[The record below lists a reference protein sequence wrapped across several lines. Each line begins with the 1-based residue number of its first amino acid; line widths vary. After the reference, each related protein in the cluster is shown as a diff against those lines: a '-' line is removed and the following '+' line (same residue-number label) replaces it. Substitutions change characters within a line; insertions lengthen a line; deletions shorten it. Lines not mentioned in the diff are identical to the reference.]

1 MSDPF
6 LSSSSELSSS
16 QSSAELSSQSSV
28 QSLFE
33 SVFYEVTDS
42 SNSQVSQV
50 SSPSD
55 LSFPLDN
62 HDYILLDLVLPA
74 PAPHSHIQETDLPA
88 ILTES
93 RLEVLQQSPSVTPRG
108 LRQGISLLADGT
120 LVSKIGNPDI
130 ILFLKQT
137 PDSVSQFGQFCGQC
151 VGGTG
156 TATATEE
163 PCLLNSST
171 FFHLTGE

>member
-28 QSLFE
+28 QSLFK

-62 HDYILLDLVLPA
+62 HDYILLDIVLPA
-74 PAPHSHIQETDLPA
+74 PAPHTHIQESDLPA

-93 RLEVLQQSPSVTPRG
+93 RLEI
-108 LRQGISLLADGT
+108 RQTCGSKARFRDATISAD
-120 LVSKIGNPDI
+120 KE
-130 ILFLKQT
+130 
-137 PDSVSQFGQFCGQC
+137 C
-151 VGGTG
+151 VGEYWRCWRCGPDVG
-156 TATATEE
+156 PSPVDQNKMKSIKNAGLKFMAE
-163 PCLLNSST
+163 CLQSYRKKLKM
-171 FFHLTGE
+171 

>member
-1 MSDPF
+1 M
-6 LSSSSELSSS
+6 
-16 QSSAELSSQSSV
+16 
-28 QSLFE
+28 FE

-55 LSFPLDN
+55 LF
-62 HDYILLDLVLPA
+62 DYILLNLVLPA
-74 PAPHSHIQETDLPA
+74 PEPHTHIQESDLPA

-151 VGGTG
+151 VGTG

-163 PCLLNSST
+163 PRLLNSST

>member
-6 LSSSSELSSS
+6 LSSSLELSSS

-74 PAPHSHIQETDLPA
+74 PAPHSHIQKSDLPV

-93 RLEVLQQSPSVTPRG
+93 CLEVLQQSPSVTPRG
-108 LRQGISLLADGT
+108 LRQDISLLADGT
-120 LVSKIGNPDI
+120 LVSKIHNQENIVPQTDARECQSI
-130 ILFLKQT
+130 WPILWTVWEWAPPL
-137 PDSVSQFGQFCGQC
+137 PLRNLVC
-151 VGGTG
+151 
-156 TATATEE
+156 
-163 PCLLNSST
+163 
-171 FFHLTGE
+171 

>member
-6 LSSSSELSSS
+6 LSSSSEPSFS

-74 PAPHSHIQETDLPA
+74 PAPHSYIQESDLPA
-88 ILTES
+88 ILTEKS
-93 RLEVLQQSPSVTPRG
+93 SGSFAAIPHCHTQRAETGYLPASWRHFCVQDSQPGDNFVPQTDARECQSIRPIMWTVWEWAPPLP
-108 LRQGISLLADGT
+108 LRN
-120 LVSKIGNPDI
+120 LVCW
-130 ILFLKQT
+130 ILPPF
-137 PDSVSQFGQFCGQC
+137 
-151 VGGTG
+151 
-156 TATATEE
+156 
-163 PCLLNSST
+163 ST
-171 FFHLTGE
+171 

>member
-6 LSSSSELSSS
+6 LSSSSEPSFS

-62 HDYILLDLVLPA
+62 HDYILLDL
-74 PAPHSHIQETDLPA
+74 PA

-93 RLEVLQQSPSVTPRG
+93 RLKVLQQSPSVTPRG
-108 LRQGISLLADGT
+108 LRQGISLLAEGT
-120 LVSKIGNPDI
+120 LVSKIHNPEI

-137 PDSVSQFGQFCGQC
+137 PESVSQFGQFCGQC
-151 VGGTG
+151 GNGHRH
-156 TATATEE
+156 
-163 PCLLNSST
+163 C
-171 FFHLTGE
+171 H

>member
-6 LSSSSELSSS
+6 LSSSSEPSSS

-74 PAPHSHIQETDLPA
+74 PAPHTHIQESDLPA

-151 VGGTG
+151 VGTD

-163 PCLLNSST
+163 PRLLNSST